1 MKKTYSTPVIDI
13 EKFDVVDIITESVQ
27 VTTAGAA
34 EATDG
39 NYTYAVGVE
48 W

>member
-27 VTTAGAA
+27 VTTVGAA
-34 EATDG
+34 DATDG
-39 NYTYAVGVE
+39 SYTYAVGVE